1 MALSGL
7 TQFHENPLVIAWW
20 RARLGRALTGFTP
33 FRRRALL
40 AAAAVVIGVTQPL
53 RLLKKADE
61 LPVPS
66 DALGKACVILAG
78 FGILWLVYRG
88 AVAFASLP
96 AEVRRRPQL
105 TLHLAYWAC
114 LVVLWN
120 TTPAAGP
127 WRVILLGITVVFPFL
142 LWRCGYLLL
151 AGQQGRMAGSRF
163 TDHLLYLW
171 PVYGGS
177 NTPYGKGLGYLSR
190 CEARTD
196 EELARSQLAG
206 IKLILLSVLWG
217 AIIDLMDGALYGPGN
232 DLTHT
237 LTGTLGV
244 HTVGIPQL
252 AEMVKGK
259 VATPL
264 WTAWASIYCELF
276 WQVLHHAAR
285 GHTTIGVL
293 RLFGFNVF
301 RNTYKPLLA
310 QSVVEFWNRF
320 YYYFK
325 ELLVTFFFLPT
336 FTRLGSRLRRWPAL
350 RLFVAV
356 FAAAF
361 VGNMYYHLLQR
372 TSLLVEGDVFEALY
386 SLRSRLFYCLLL
398 ALGIF
403 VSMRRE
409 QFRASQTPGSGRAR
423 VVLRILGV
431 WTFFAI
437 INIWNVR
444 SDAPF
449 FARVD
454 FFLGLFGLA
463 QAVS

>member
-1 MALSGL
+1 VILRDL
-7 TQFHENPLVIAWW
+7 TQFHENPVVIAWW
-20 RARLGRALTGFTP
+20 RVRLGRVLTGFTP

-40 AAAAVVIGVTQPL
+40 AAAAAVIGVTQPL
-53 RLLKKADE
+53 RLLRKANE
-61 LPVPS
+61 LSVPV
-66 DALGKACVILAG
+66 DALGKACVVLVT
-78 FGILWLVYRG
+78 FGILWLVYR
-88 AVAFASLP
+88 AALSFSVLP

-105 TLHLAYWAC
+105 ILHLTYWGC

-120 TTPAAGP
+120 TAPSAGP
-127 WRVILLGITVVFPFL
+127 WRGILLGITVIFPYL
-142 LWRCGYLLL
+142 IWRCGYLLL
-151 AGQQGRMAGSRF
+151 TGQQGRMTGSRF

-177 NTPYGKGLGYLSR
+177 STPYGKGHGYLSR
-190 CEARTD
+190 CEAKTD

-206 IKLILLSVLWG
+206 IKLILLSVLWR
-217 AIIDLMDGALYGPGN
+217 ALANLMKGSFYGPGN
-232 DLTHT
+232 AA
-237 LTGTLGV
+237 TGTPTATLGL
-244 HTVGIPQL
+244 HTAGIPQL
-252 AEMVKGK
+252 AELVN
-259 VATPL
+259 ATTVVPL
-264 WTAWASIYCELF
+264 WIAWASVYCELF

-285 GHTTIGVL
+285 GHSIIGIL

-310 QSVVEFWNRF
+310 QSVVEFWNRY

-325 ELLVTFFFLPT
+325 ELLATFFFLPT
-336 FTRLGSRLRRWPAL
+336 FTRLGAGLRRWPAL
-350 RLFVAV
+350 RLFLAV

-372 TSLLVEGDVFEALY
+372 TPLLVEGDVFEAVY
-386 SLRSRLFYCLLL
+386 GLRSRVFYCLLL

-403 VSMRRE
+403 VSMQRE
-409 QFRASQTPGSGRAR
+409 QRRSSQTRVAGRPG

-431 WTFFAI
+431 WTFFGLI
-437 INIWNVR
+437 TIWNVQG
-444 SDAPF
+444 DAPF

-463 QAVS
+463 